1 MKRILLLLIALCY
14 ISAGFA
20 CTSAVVSGRATPDGR
35 PLLWKNRDTDYLQNS
50 VKYFKGERYSFIGI
64 VNSIKKHPTEVWMG
78 TNSAGFSIMNTQSY
92 NIEKDINDDDRGPG
106 NGRIL
111 CRALAVCATVADFQH
126 FLDTIAKPSGIEA
139 NIGVIDAKGGAVM
152 FEIGYHSYKMYDAND
167 PQVAPNGYVAR
178 TNFSFMGDK
187 DKGSGY
193 VRYRNEEA
201 LLQVQAAQHAI
212 TPAWIFGS
220 LSRSFINPQLG
231 IDLRKG
237 GFNEPEAS
245 GWFTDQDFIPRH
257 STASVVV
264 VEGVKPGENAELTT
278 MWTVLG
284 YPPVSVAYPVWVKDA
299 DMLLP
304 RLISSEPG
312 EKNTPLGE
320 KVDAL
325 KARVFSYHQG
335 TGTEKYL
342 HWEVLFNKKGDG
354 IIQQL
359 APVEEEIFCHTQPIL
374 EAWRKKGKVDS
385 QQLKSLYQSL
395 SDYISERYNALF
407 NL

>member
-152 FEIGYHSYKMYDAND
+152 FEIGYHSYKVFDAND
-167 PQVAPNGYVAR
+167 
-178 TNFSFMGDK
+178 S
-187 DKGSGY
+187 
-193 VRYRNEEA
+193 
-201 LLQVQAAQHAI
+201 
-212 TPAWIFGS
+212 
-220 LSRSFINPQLG
+220 
-231 IDLRKG
+231 
-237 GFNEPEAS
+237 
-245 GWFTDQDFIPRH
+245 
-257 STASVVV
+257 
-264 VEGVKPGENAELTT
+264 
-278 MWTVLG
+278 
-284 YPPVSVAYPVWVKDA
+284 
-299 DMLLP
+299 
-304 RLISSEPG
+304 
-312 EKNTPLGE
+312 
-320 KVDAL
+320 
-325 KARVFSYHQG
+325 
-335 TGTEKYL
+335 
-342 HWEVLFNKKGDG
+342 
-354 IIQQL
+354 
-359 APVEEEIFCHTQPIL
+359 
-374 EAWRKKGKVDS
+374 
-385 QQLKSLYQSL
+385 
-395 SDYISERYNALF
+395 
-407 NL
+407 